1 MAERTAPA
9 SMLGGTS
16 DRREFLA
23 GVAALTAGAL
33 AAANE
38 AQAQTPAPGR
48 PRFID
53 FHHHF
58 QSPEWVK
65 YANANGVRVPQF
77 EREPVFNSLWT
88 PERGIEAMD
97 KAGVDIAYQ
106 SHATY
111 YTKQGLMQ
119 VAGKNPRESKTV
131 IKYARESNEYGARI
145 TADSKGRFRFL
156 PVLPLPDIDAS
167 LKEIEYAYASLK
179 PVGVCLPGSVGGR
192 DYIGNVKWTP
202 IHEELN
208 RRKAIVHV
216 HPAEP
221 DWSIDLEPGVEAASV
236 WYGVDTAVAI
246 ATLLNNNIATKY
258 PNIRWVFSHAGGGF
272 PAMAGRII
280 NLRGDAGAAEGG
292 GRAAAG
298 GGGRDGGGGR
308 AAGARGGGDAAAAGG
323 GRAGGR
329 GRAAGDPNQGL
340 REARSFYY
348 DCAASTNRYTMQAV
362 KNLVTNSQLVFGSD
376 YPWSNITS
384 LTTALPDCGFTPAEL
399 NALNYG
405 NGERMAS
412 T

>member
-1 MAERTAPA
+1 MAEQRTAN
-9 SMLGGTS
+9 
-16 DRREFLA
+16 RREFLA

-38 AQAQTPAPGR
+38 AHAQAQAPAGR

-58 QSPEWVK
+58 QSPEWTK

-77 EREPVFNSLWT
+77 EREPVSNSPWT
-88 PERGIEAMD
+88 PQRGIEAMD

-111 YTKQGLMQ
+111 YTKQGLLEL
-119 VAGKNPRESKTV
+119 AHKNPRKSETV

-156 PVLPLPDIDAS
+156 PVLPLPDIDGC

-179 PVGVCLPGSVGGR
+179 PAGVCLPGSVGGR

-221 DWSIDLEPGVEAASV
+221 DWSLDLEPGIDAPNV

-246 ATLLNNNIATKY
+246 ATLLNNNVASKF

-272 PAMAGRII
+272 PSLAGRII
-280 NLRGDAGAAEGG
+280 NLSENAVRSASGAA
-292 GRAAAG
+292 APS
-298 GGGRDGGGGR
+298 
-308 AAGARGGGDAAAAGG
+308 GGGDAAAAGG
-323 GRAGGR
+323 GRGAGR
-329 GRAAGDPNQGL
+329 GRGARGGDQGL
-340 REARSFYY
+340 REARTFYY
-348 DCAASTNRYTMQAV
+348 DCAASTNRFTMQALAT
-362 KNLVTNSQLVFGSD
+362 LVTNSQLVFGSD
-376 YPWSNITS
+376 YPWSNIVS
-384 LTTALPDCGFTPAEL
+384 LTTALPECGFTPTQL
-399 NALNYG
+399 NALNYE

>member
-1 MAERTAPA
+1 
-9 SMLGGTS
+9 
-16 DRREFLA
+16 
-23 GVAALTAGAL
+23 
-33 AAANE
+33 
-38 AQAQTPAPGR
+38 
-48 PRFID
+48 
-53 FHHHF
+53 
-58 QSPEWVK
+58 
-65 YANANGVRVPQF
+65 
-77 EREPVFNSLWT
+77 
-88 PERGIEAMD
+88 EAMD

-111 YTKQGLMQ
+111 YTKQGLMEL
-119 VAGKNPRESKTV
+119 AHKNPRKSETV

-156 PVLPLPDIDAS
+156 PVLPLPDIDGC
-167 LKEIEYAYASLK
+167 LKEIEYAYKSLN

-221 DWSIDLEPGVEAASV
+221 DWSLDLEPGIDAPNV

-246 ATLLNNNIATKY
+246 ATLLNNNVATKF

-272 PAMAGRII
+272 PALAGRII
-280 NLRGDAGAAEGG
+280 NLRGDAAGG
-292 GRAAAG
+292 GRGAGAAGGGRGAAAGGGRGDAAAGGGRGAAAG
-298 GGGRDGGGGR
+298 GGGRGNR
-308 AAGARGGGDAAAAGG
+308 ASA
-323 GRAGGR
+323 
-329 GRAAGDPNQGL
+329 DPAQGL
-340 REARSFYY
+340 RDARSFYY
-348 DCAASTNRYTMQAV
+348 DCAASTNVYTMQALQS
-362 KNLVTNSQLVFGSD
+362 LVTNSQLVFGSD

-384 LTTALPDCGFTPAEL
+384 LTTALPDCGFTPAQL

>member
-1 MAERTAPA
+1 MADQPTAAAPG
-9 SMLGGTS
+9 LGGTI
-16 DRREFLA
+16 DRRDFLA
-23 GVAALTAGAL
+23 GVAALTAGAV

-38 AQAQTPAPGR
+38 AHAQAQAPAGR

-58 QSPEWVK
+58 QSPEWTK

-77 EREPVFNSLWT
+77 EREPVSNSPWT
-88 PERGIEAMD
+88 PQLGIEAMD

-111 YTKQGLMQ
+111 YTKQGLMEL
-119 VAGKNPRESKTV
+119 AHHNPRKSETV
-131 IKYARESNEYGARI
+131 IRYARESNDYGARI

-156 PVLPLPDIDAS
+156 PVLPLPDIDGC
-167 LKEIEYAYASLK
+167 LKEIEYAYSSLK

-192 DYIGNVKWTP
+192 DYIGDVKWTP

-221 DWSIDLEPGVEAASV
+221 DWSIDLVPGIDAPNV

-246 ATLLNNNIATKY
+246 ATLLNNNVATKF

-272 PAMAGRII
+272 PALAGRII
-280 NLRGDAGAAEGG
+280 NLRENS
-292 GRAAAG
+292 AG
-298 GGGRDGGGGR
+298 GGGG
-308 AAGARGGGDAAAAGG
+308 AAAAGG
-323 GRAGGR
+323 GRGAAAAGGGR
-329 GRAAGDPNQGL
+329 GAGRGRGARGSDQGL
-340 REARSFYY
+340 LEARTFYY
-348 DCAASTNRYTMQAV
+348 DCAASTNRFTMQALAT
-362 KNLVTNSQLVFGSD
+362 LVTNSQLVFGSD
-376 YPWSNITS
+376 YPWSNIVS
-384 LTTALPDCGFTPAEL
+384 LTTALPECGFTAAQL
-399 NALNYG
+399 NALNYE

>member
-1 MAERTAPA
+1 MADRSTGVESP
-9 SMLGGTS
+9 LGEPTN
-16 DRREFLA
+16 RREFLA
-23 GVAALTAGAL
+23 GVTAVTAGL
-33 AAANE
+33 LVSAAD
-38 AQAQTPAPGR
+38 AQAQTPAGK

-77 EREPVFNSLWT
+77 EREPVTNSLWT
-88 PERGIEAMD
+88 PQIAIEAMD
-97 KAGVDIAYQ
+97 KSGVDIAYQ

-111 YTKQGLMQ
+111 YTKQGLMEI
-119 VAGKNPRESKTV
+119 AGKNPRKSETV

-156 PVLPLPDIDAS
+156 PVLPLPDIDGS
-167 LKEIEYAYASLK
+167 LKEIEYAYSSLK

-192 DYIGNVKWTP
+192 DYIGLPKWAP

-221 DWSIDLEPGVEAASV
+221 DWSLDLVDGIDAPNV

-246 ATLLNNNIATKY
+246 ATLLNNNVASKY

-272 PAMAGRII
+272 PALAGRII
-280 NLRGDAGAAEGG
+280 NLRADAADG
-292 GRAAAG
+292 GRG
-298 GGGRDGGGGR
+298 
-308 AAGARGGGDAAAAGG
+308 AAAAGG
-323 GRAGGR
+323 GRGAAAAEGGR
-329 GRAAGDPNQGL
+329 GGAAAGGGRGAAAAGGGRGARNSDQGL
-340 REARSFYY
+340 REARMFYY
-348 DCAASTNRYTMQAV
+348 DCAASTNRFTMQALAT
-362 KNLVTNSQLVFGSD
+362 LVTNSQLVFGSD

-384 LTTALPDCGFTPAEL
+384 LTTALPECGFTAAQL
-399 NALNYG
+399 NALNYE

-412 T
+412 TT

>member
-1 MAERTAPA
+1 MADRSTGPA
-9 SMLGGTS
+9 SPLGEPTN
-16 DRREFLA
+16 RRDFLT
-23 GVAALTAGAL
+23 GVTALTAGLLVSTAD
-33 AAANE
+33 
-38 AQAQTPAPGR
+38 AQAQAPAGR

-58 QSPEWVK
+58 QSPEWTK

-77 EREPVFNSLWT
+77 EREPVSNSPWT
-88 PERGIEAMD
+88 PQRGIEAMD

-111 YTKQGLMQ
+111 YTKQGLME
-119 VAGKNPRESKTV
+119 VAHKNPRKSETV

-156 PVLPLPDIDAS
+156 PVLPLPDIDGC
-167 LKEIEYAYASLK
+167 LKEIDYAYSSLK

-192 DYIGNVKWTP
+192 DYIGNVKWAP

-221 DWSIDLEPGVEAASV
+221 DWSLDLEPGIDAPNV

-272 PAMAGRII
+272 PALAGRII
-280 NLRGDAGAAEGG
+280 NLRENPAGA
-292 GRAAAG
+292 
-298 GGGRDGGGGR
+298 
-308 AAGARGGGDAAAAGG
+308 GGDAAAAGG
-323 GRAGGR
+323 GRGAGAAGGGR
-329 GRAAGDPNQGL
+329 GAGRGRGARGSDQGL
-340 REARSFYY
+340 REARTFYY
-348 DCAASTNRYTMQAV
+348 DCAASTNRFTMQALAA
-362 KNLVTNSQLVFGSD
+362 LVTNSQLVFGSD
-376 YPWSNITS
+376 YPWSNIVS
-384 LTTALPDCGFTPAEL
+384 LTTALPECGFTAPQL
-399 NALNYG
+399 NALNYE